1 MLSDDSGFRETV
13 DPPRFS
19 LTFPIYQTSAFK
31 LPEGDHYRYG
41 REKNPTVE
49 ELERIISFFEG
60 TPGTTCF
67 SSGMGAI
74 STTLLTL
81 VEPGGSLVIPL
92 DLFARTRAFTLNFL
106 KKWNVDVKVTGIG
119 TDSIL
124 SAISEGS
131 VVLVESM
138 SNPILRLYD
147 LEKIARAVHAKN
159 GILISDSTFA
169 TPVNLKGCAFGSDV
183 SIHSLS
189 KFIGGH
195 NDIIG
200 GSASGNQEIISRID
214 LFRRTIGTNM
224 DPNTA
229 FLAIRG
235 LKTLSLR
242 MERINSSAMKIARK
256 LEEEG
261 IFDHVIYPGLESHPD
276 HQVASRMMNAYGG
289 VISFHLKER
298 GDKPLERLK
307 SLSLIEPANT
317 LGSVGTVISHPMT
330 MSHRSLSKMEFNELG
345 IDEYFFR
352 LSVGTE
358 DPELILKDLRKMA

>member
-1 MLSDDSGFRETV
+1 MSDDSEFKETV

-41 REKNPTVE
+41 RENNPTVE
-49 ELERIISFFEG
+49 ELARIISIFEG
-60 TPGTTCF
+60 TQSTTCF

-74 STTLLTL
+74 STTLLSL
-81 VEPGGSLVIPL
+81 VEPGTRLVIPL
-92 DLFARTRAFTLNFL
+92 DLFARTRGFIINFL
-106 KKWNVDVKVTGIG
+106 KRWKVDVKVTGIG
-119 TDSIL
+119 TDSVIDE
-124 SAISEGS
+124 ISEGG
-131 VVLVESM
+131 VVFVESV
-138 SNPILRLYD
+138 SNPVLRVYD
-147 LEKIARAVHAKN
+147 LEKIARAVHSMK
-159 GILISDSTFA
+159 GLLISDSTFA

-189 KFIGGH
+189 KFMGGH

-200 GSASGNQEIISRID
+200 GSASGDPEIISKID

-242 MERINSSAMKIARK
+242 MEKINSSALKIARN
-256 LEEEG
+256 LEEGG
-261 IFDHVIYPGLESHPD
+261 IFDEVIYPGLESHPD
-276 HQVASRMMNAYGG
+276 HKVASRMMNGYGG
-289 VISFHLKER
+289 VISFRLKDA
-298 GDKPLERLK
+298 GGKPLERLK

-317 LGSVGTVISHPMT
+317 LGSIGTVISHPMT
-330 MSHRSLSKMEFNELG
+330 MSHRSLTMTEFKDLG
-345 IDEYFFR
+345 VDENFFR